1 MEIDCEDLEGNICKI
16 SRIIEKYI
24 VNNCGEHFRS
34 QHDNM
39 EFNGGK
45 WEKHLWNQLDTIKI

>member
-1 MEIDCEDLEGNICKI
+1 M
-16 SRIIEKYI
+16 IEKYI
-24 VNNCGEHFRS
+24 VNNCGEHFQR

-45 WEKHLWNQLDTIKI
+45 WEEHLRNQLDSIKIEFEELGGTLEKSAG